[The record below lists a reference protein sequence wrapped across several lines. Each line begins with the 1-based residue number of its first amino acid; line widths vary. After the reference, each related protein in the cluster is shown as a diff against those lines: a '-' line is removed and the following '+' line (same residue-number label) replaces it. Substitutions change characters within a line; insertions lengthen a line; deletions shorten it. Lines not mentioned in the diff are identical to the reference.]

1 MTDEYSKRE
10 IDMIKENL
18 KEEMLTSHK
27 NIQEKL
33 DLILSQTT
41 KTNGRVNKLENW
53 QSYLVGAWVV
63 VSIFVIPTIIYVY
76 TQDKN
81 EQNSQ
86 IIDNQ
91 KEIKE
96 LIKKV

>member
-63 VSIFVIPTIIYVY
+63 VSVFVIPTIIYVY